1 MPNAIFVLPDG
12 ERKNVQVAVGT
23 HLMRAA
29 VDHGIHE
36 IVGDCGGSAAC
47 ATCHVYVEEQW
58 LQRLPVPSDTED
70 QLLEGTASPRQTNSR
85 LSCQL
90 KMTDALDGIVVEVAP
105 EQW

>member
-12 ERKNVQVAVGT
+12 ERKTVQVANGT

-58 LQRLPVPSDTED
+58 LQRLSAPSDTED
-70 QLLEGTASPRQTNSR
+70 QLLDGTASPRQPNSR

-90 KMTDALDGIVVEVAP
+90 KMTDALDGITVEVAP